1 MIPLLNY
8 CVVLAGSTLKAM
20 KCKEKQVIACGLEF
34 QNVGV
39 VVRDE
44 ARLAR
49 KRLLRRNLESG
60 SPVFQE
66 GQCLRRRDES
76 STHRGAA
83 SCFESNAICQGS
95 NTPCSTQ
102 WLDGQ
107 FVRPLARP
115 VLSHDNSRL
124 LLRQLRSS
132 PGKLR

>member
-60 SPVFQE
+60 SPVVQE
-66 GQCLRRRDES
+66 GQRLRRRDES
-76 STHRGAA
+76 SIGVQHLALRATPFAKEAIHHVQRSGSTGNLFGLSPDRCCHTTILG
-83 SCFESNAICQGS
+83 SC
-95 NTPCSTQ
+95 
-102 WLDGQ
+102 
-107 FVRPLARP
+107 
-115 VLSHDNSRL
+115 
-124 LLRQLRSS
+124 
-132 PGKLR
+132 